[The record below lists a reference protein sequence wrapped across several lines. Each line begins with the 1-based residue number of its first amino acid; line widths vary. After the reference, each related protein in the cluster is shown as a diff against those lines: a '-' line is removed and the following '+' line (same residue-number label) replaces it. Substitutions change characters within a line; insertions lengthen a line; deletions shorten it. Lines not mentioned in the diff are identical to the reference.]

1 MTFVA
6 GTPLSASD
14 LNDALGADSPT
25 TFTTT
30 TPVGTGWYRFLMG
43 GEEVEFHFL
52 STGNVSSATTVTLD
66 FTIPATYR
74 PAEKTAIGAA
84 SSTTTK
90 LGACVIDDAGVITY
104 YNGHSSSAVA
114 YAHGKY
120 KPA

>member
-6 GTPLSASD
+6 GTALSAAA
-14 LNDALGADSPT
+14 LNDALSVDAPT

-30 TPVGTGWYRFLMG
+30 TPAGAGWYRFLLG
-43 GEEVEFHFL
+43 GEEVEFHYV
-52 STGNVSSATTVTLD
+52 SSGNVTSGTTVTLD
-66 FTIPATYR
+66 FTMPAAYC
-74 PAEKTAIGAA
+74 PAEKTAISAS

-90 LGACVIDDAGVITY
+90 LGACVIDDVGAITF